1 MNCSNKPLL
10 LASSS
15 PFRQELLAKLGLPFS
30 AASPDLDESPKP
42 DETPEQLCQR
52 LALEKAQALAPQY
65 PGHLIIGSDQVALLE
80 GIKLGKPGTQAN
92 AIKQLRAASGKAVSF
107 YTSVCLLEPESGQF
121 LLDMDLT
128 VAHFR
133 TLSDGQIEQYVK
145 NDSPTQ
151 CAGGFKSE
159 SLGIALLEKLE
170 TEDPNALVGLPLIR
184 LIRMLEKFGVAV
196 L

>member
-1 MNCSNKPLL
+1 MNHPNKPIL

-15 PFRQELLAKLGLPFS
+15 IFRQELLAKLGLPFS
-30 AASPDLDESPKP
+30 VASPDVDESPKP
-42 DETPEQLCQR
+42 EESPEQLCQR
-52 LALEKAQALAPQY
+52 LAVEKAQALATQY

-80 GIKLGKPGTQAN
+80 GTKLGKPGTAAN
-92 AIKQLRAASGKAVSF
+92 AIQQLRSASGKAVNF
-107 YTSVCLLEPESGQF
+107 YTSVCLLEAESGRF
-121 LLDMDLT
+121 LLDMDKT

-145 NDSPTQ
+145 KDNPTQ

-184 LIRMLEKFGVAV
+184 LIRMLENFGVAV

>member
-1 MNCSNKPLL
+1 MNHSNKPIL

-15 PFRQELLAKLGLPFS
+15 IFRQELLAKLGLPFY
-30 AASPDLDESPKP
+30 AASPDIDESPKP
-42 DETPEQLCQR
+42 GESPEQLCQR
-52 LALEKAQALAPQY
+52 LAIEKAQALATQY

-80 GIKLGKPGTQAN
+80 GIKLGKPGTATN
-92 AIKQLRAASGKAVSF
+92 AIQQLRSASGKAVNF
-107 YTSVCLLEPESGQF
+107 YTSVCLLEAESGRF
-121 LLDMDLT
+121 LLDMDKT

-133 TLSDGQIEQYVK
+133 TLSDSQIEQYVK
-145 NDSPTQ
+145 KDNPTQ

-184 LIRMLEKFGVAV
+184 LIRMLENFGVAV